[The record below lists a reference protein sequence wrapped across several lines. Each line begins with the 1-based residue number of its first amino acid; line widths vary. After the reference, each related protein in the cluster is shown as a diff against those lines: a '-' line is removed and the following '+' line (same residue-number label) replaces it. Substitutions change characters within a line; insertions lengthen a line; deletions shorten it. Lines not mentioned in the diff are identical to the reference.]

1 MRECRFS
8 GIPAATRVLRKFA
21 AEVTMKAF
29 RSRPSIMSNRPD
41 EDKKAE
47 LEICNLRLSFGG
59 VVAVRDV
66 DLTVHTGELMAVIGP
81 NGAGKTSL
89 LNCITGFYRPQQGKI
104 IFNGRDITHLH
115 THQLVGV
122 GVGRTFQNIEL
133 FPGMTVLANMTLAR
147 HIHCRYSFWRSCL
160 FSPKVREEEIR
171 HRQVLEEIID
181 FLEMQ
186 SIRKQTVGSLP
197 YGMMKRVEL
206 GRALALEPR
215 LLILDEPF
223 AGMNLE
229 EKEDMVRFLLE
240 LNGRWGLTMIL
251 VEHDMSIVMS
261 ISRRVMVLNFGEK
274 LGEGTPEEINADPEV
289 IKAYLGDARTMD

>member
-1 MRECRFS
+1 
-8 GIPAATRVLRKFA
+8 
-21 AEVTMKAF
+21 MKAF
-29 RSRPSIMSNRPD
+29 RSRPTIMINRRE

-47 LEICNLRLSFGG
+47 LAIQGLRLSFGG
-59 VVAVRDV
+59 VIAVKDV
-66 DLTVHTGELMAVIGP
+66 DLNAHTGELMAIIGP

-89 LNCITGFYRPQQGKI
+89 LNCITGFYRAQQGKI
-104 IFNGRDITHLH
+104 IFNGKDITHLH
-115 THQLVGV
+115 THELVGV
-122 GVGRTFQNIEL
+122 GIGRTFQNIEL

-147 HIHCRYSFWRSCL
+147 HIHCQYSFIRSCIY
-160 FSPKVREEEIR
+160 SGAVRKEEIR

-186 SIRKQTVGSLP
+186 SIRKKTVGSLP

-223 AGMNLE
+223 AGMNME

-240 LNGRWGLTMIL
+240 LNQRWGLTMIL

-261 ISRRVMVLNFGEK
+261 IAQRIMVLNFGEK
-274 LGEGTPEEINADPEV
+274 LGEGSAEEISANPDV
-289 IKAYLGDARTMD
+289 VKAYLGEAEEL

>member
-1 MRECRFS
+1 
-8 GIPAATRVLRKFA
+8 
-21 AEVTMKAF
+21 MKAF
-29 RSRPSIMSNRPD
+29 RGRPSIMNNRRE
-41 EDKKAE
+41 EDKKAQ
-47 LEICNLRLSFGG
+47 LEIQSLHLSFGG
-59 VVAVRDV
+59 VIAVKDV
-66 DLTVHTGELMAVIGP
+66 DLSVHTGELMAIIGP

-89 LNCITGFYRPQQGKI
+89 LNCITGFYHPQKGKI
-104 IFNGRDITHLH
+104 FFNGKDITNLH
-115 THQLVGV
+115 THELVGV
-122 GVGRTFQNIEL
+122 GIGRTFQNIEL

-147 HIHCRYSFWRSCL
+147 HIHCHYSFIQSFL
-160 FSPKVREEEIR
+160 FSGSVRKEEIR
-171 HRQVLEEIID
+171 HRQILEEIID

-186 SIRKQTVGSLP
+186 SIRKKTVGSLP

-240 LNGRWGLTMIL
+240 LNQRWGLTMIL

-261 ISRRVMVLNFGEK
+261 IAQRIMVLNFGEK
-274 LGEGTPEEINADPEV
+274 LGEGSAEEISANPDV
-289 IKAYLGDARTMD
+289 IKAYLGDAEAKIIKKALRA

>member
-1 MRECRFS
+1 
-8 GIPAATRVLRKFA
+8 
-21 AEVTMKAF
+21 MKAF
-29 RSRPSIMSNRPD
+29 RGRPLIMSNRRE
-41 EDKKAE
+41 EDKIAE
-47 LEICNLRLSFGG
+47 LEIKSLRLSFGG
-59 VVAVRDV
+59 VIAVKDV
-66 DLTVHTGELMAVIGP
+66 DVSVHTGELMAIIGP

-89 LNCITGFYRPQQGKI
+89 LNCITGFYRPQKGEI
-104 IFNGRDITHLH
+104 LFNGKDITHLH
-115 THQLVGV
+115 THELVGV
-122 GVGRTFQNIEL
+122 GIGRTFQNIEL

-147 HIHCRYSFWRSCL
+147 HIHCNYSFIQSFL
-160 FSPKVREEEIR
+160 FSKSVREEEIR
-171 HRQVLEEIID
+171 HRQILEEIID

-186 SIRKQTVGSLP
+186 PIRKKAVGSLP

-240 LNGRWGLTMIL
+240 LNQRFGLTMIL

-261 ISRRVMVLNFGEK
+261 ISNRIMVLNFGEK
-274 LGEGTPEEINADPEV
+274 LGEGTPEEISGNPEV
-289 IKAYLGDARTMD
+289 IKAYLGEAQAI

>member
-1 MRECRFS
+1 
-8 GIPAATRVLRKFA
+8 
-21 AEVTMKAF
+21 MKAF
-29 RSRPSIMSNRPD
+29 RGRPSIVSKRP
-41 EDKKAE
+41 EKDKKAE
-47 LEICNLRLSFGG
+47 LVIEGLRLTFGG
-59 VVAVRDV
+59 VVAVKDV
-66 DLTVHTGELMAVIGP
+66 DLDVHTGELMAIIGP

-89 LNCITGFYRPQQGKI
+89 LNCITGFYHPQKGQI
-104 IFNGRDITHLH
+104 IFNNRDITNMHPH
-115 THQLVGV
+115 ELVGI

-147 HIHCRYSFWRSCL
+147 HIHCHYDFFRSCL
-160 FSPKVREEEIR
+160 FSPAVQKEEVS
-171 HRQVLEEIID
+171 HRKILEEIID

-186 SIRKQTVGSLP
+186 SIRKKTVGSLP

-240 LNGRWGLTMIL
+240 LNKTWGLTMIL

-261 ISRRVMVLNFGEK
+261 ISQRIMVLNFGEK
-274 LGEGTPEEINADPEV
+274 LGEGTPEEISNHPEV
-289 IKAYLGDARTMD
+289 IKAYLGDVDTL

>member
-1 MRECRFS
+1 MINRRE
-8 GIPAATRVLRKFA
+8 
-21 AEVTMKAF
+21 
-29 RSRPSIMSNRPD
+29 

-47 LEICNLRLSFGG
+47 LEIQGLRLSFGG
-59 VVAVRDV
+59 VIAVKDI
-66 DLTVHTGELMAVIGP
+66 DLNTHTGQLMAIIGP

-89 LNCITGFYRPQQGKI
+89 LNCITGFYRAQQGKI
-104 IFNGRDITHLH
+104 IFNGKDITNLH
-115 THQLVGV
+115 THELVGV
-122 GVGRTFQNIEL
+122 GIGRTFQNIEL

-147 HIHCRYSFWRSCL
+147 HIHCQYSFIRSCL
-160 FSPKVREEEIR
+160 YSTSVRKEEIR

-186 SIRKQTVGSLP
+186 PIRKKTVGSLP

-223 AGMNLE
+223 AGMNME

-240 LNGRWGLTMIL
+240 LNQRWGLSMIL

-261 ISRRVMVLNFGEK
+261 IAQRIMVLNFGEK
-274 LGEGTPEEINADPEV
+274 LGEGSPEEISANPDV
-289 IKAYLGDARTMD
+289 VKAYLGDAEAL

>member
-1 MRECRFS
+1 MINRRE
-8 GIPAATRVLRKFA
+8 
-21 AEVTMKAF
+21 
-29 RSRPSIMSNRPD
+29 

-47 LEICNLRLSFGG
+47 LTIQSLRLSFGG
-59 VVAVRDV
+59 VIAVKDV
-66 DLTVHTGELMAVIGP
+66 DLKVHTGELMAIIGP

-89 LNCITGFYRPQQGKI
+89 LNCITGFYRAQQGKI
-104 IFNGRDITHLH
+104 IFNGKDITNLH

-122 GVGRTFQNIEL
+122 GIGRTFQNIEL

-147 HIHCRYSFWRSCL
+147 HIHCQYSFIRSCI
-160 FSPKVREEEIR
+160 FSGSVKKEEIR
-171 HRQVLEEIID
+171 HRQILEEIID

-186 SIRKQTVGSLP
+186 SIRKKTVGSLP

-223 AGMNLE
+223 AGMNME

-240 LNGRWGLTMIL
+240 LNQRWGLTMIL

-261 ISRRVMVLNFGEK
+261 IAQRIMVLNFGEK
-274 LGEGTPEEINADPEV
+274 LGEGSAEEISANPDV
-289 IKAYLGDARTMD
+289 IKAYLGEAEEL

>member
-1 MRECRFS
+1 
-8 GIPAATRVLRKFA
+8 
-21 AEVTMKAF
+21 MKAF
-29 RSRPSIMSNRPD
+29 RSRPSMMINRPL

-47 LEICNLRLSFGG
+47 LEVRNLRLSFGG
-59 VVAVRDV
+59 VVAVKDV
-66 DLTVHTGELMAVIGP
+66 DMTVHTGELMAVIGP

-89 LNCITGFYRPQQGKI
+89 LNCITGFYRPQQGRI
-104 IFNGRDITHLH
+104 LFNGREITHLH
-115 THQLVGV
+115 THQLVGI
-122 GVGRTFQNIEL
+122 GIGRTFQNIEL
-133 FPGMTVLANMTLAR
+133 FPGMTVLANLTLAR
-147 HIHCRYSFWRSCL
+147 HIHCGYSFLPSC
-160 FSPKVREEEIR
+160 FFTPSVREEEIR
-171 HRQVLEEIID
+171 HRRILEEIID

-186 SIRKQTVGSLP
+186 SIRRQTVGSLP

-240 LNGRWGLTMIL
+240 LNGRWGLTMVL

-261 ISRRVMVLNFGEK
+261 ISRRIMVLNFGEK
-274 LGEGTPEEINADPEV
+274 LGEGSPGEIAANPEV
-289 IKAYLGDARTMD
+289 IKAYLGDAQSLE

>member
-1 MRECRFS
+1 
-8 GIPAATRVLRKFA
+8 
-21 AEVTMKAF
+21 MKAF
-29 RSRPSIMSNRPD
+29 RGRLSIVNGRQE

-47 LEICNLRLSFGG
+47 LAIKDLRLTFGG
-59 VVAVRDV
+59 VIAVKDV
-66 DLTVHTGELMAVIGP
+66 NLNVHTGELMSIIGP

-89 LNCITGFYRPQQGKI
+89 LNCITGFYHPQKGQI
-104 IFNGRDITHLH
+104 IFNGRDITSLH
-115 THQLVGV
+115 THELVSV
-122 GVGRTFQNIEL
+122 GIGRTFQNIEL

-147 HIHCRYSFWRSCL
+147 HIHCDYSFLKSCL
-160 FSPKVREEEIR
+160 FSPSVKKEEIR
-171 HRQVLEEIID
+171 HRQILEEIID

-186 SIRKQTVGSLP
+186 PIRKKTVGSLP

-240 LNGRWGLTMIL
+240 LNQTWGLTMIL

-261 ISRRVMVLNFGEK
+261 ISKRVMVLNFGEK
-274 LGEGTPEEINADPEV
+274 LGEGSPEEISNHPEV
-289 IKAYLGDARTMD
+289 IKAYLGDVDTL

>member
-1 MRECRFS
+1 
-8 GIPAATRVLRKFA
+8 
-21 AEVTMKAF
+21 MKAF
-29 RSRPSIMSNRPD
+29 RSQPSIMINRPQ

-47 LEICNLRLSFGG
+47 LEIRNLRLSFGG
-59 VVAVRDV
+59 VVAIKDV
-66 DLTVHTGELMAVIGP
+66 GLSIHTGELMAIIGP

-89 LNCITGFYRPQQGKI
+89 LNCITGFYHAQQGQI
-104 IFNGRDITHLH
+104 IFNGQDISHLH
-115 THQLVGV
+115 THRLVGV
-122 GVGRTFQNIEL
+122 GIGRTFQNIEL

-147 HIHCRYSFWRSCL
+147 HIHCSYSFWRSCL
-160 FSPKVREEEIR
+160 FSPKVRKEEIR
-171 HRQVLEEIID
+171 HREILEEIID

-186 SIRKQTVGSLP
+186 PIRKQTVGSLP

-240 LNGRWGLTMIL
+240 LNGRWGLTMVL

-261 ISRRVMVLNFGEK
+261 IAQRIMVLNFGEK
-274 LGEGTPEEINADPEV
+274 LGEGGPEEISANPEV
-289 IKAYLGDARTMD
+289 IKAYLGDAQAIE